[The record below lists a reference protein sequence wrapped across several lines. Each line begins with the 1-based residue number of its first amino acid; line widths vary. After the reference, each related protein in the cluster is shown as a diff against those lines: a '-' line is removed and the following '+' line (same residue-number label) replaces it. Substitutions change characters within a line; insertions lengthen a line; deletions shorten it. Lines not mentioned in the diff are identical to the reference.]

1 MVGSVTHLA
10 GVRYD
15 VRDILGS
22 IDRPCAVR
30 AIFSE
35 VCETG
40 NDKGEA
46 LAVDNVPVERIDLC
60 MSY

>member
-1 MVGSVTHLA
+1 MGSVTYLA

-22 IDRPCAVR
+22 IDRPCAIR